1 MSTTTGTPI
10 PAWESSMDAA
20 VNDAMPLMPLAL
32 EVVGAMTEG
41 LTAADLTGTVL
52 ATSQGLDPKP
62 AAQAFVAKLKPRVAK
77 YVTDPQKV
85 HAWEQTAQ
93 GQHPG
98 AVLFGAYLMALG
110 LRTNTK
116 SVNDLLVA
124 ISLAMAIH
132 MKQQPGQ
139 LDQVTLQQLMS

>member
-1 MSTTTGTPI
+1 
-10 PAWESSMDAA
+10 
-20 VNDAMPLMPLAL
+20 
-32 EVVGAMTEG
+32 
-41 LTAADLTGTVL
+41 
-52 ATSQGLDPKP
+52 
-62 AAQAFVAKLKPRVAK
+62 
-77 YVTDPQKV
+77 VTDPQKV

-98 AVLFGAYLMALG
+98 AVLFSAYLMALG